1 MSFTF
6 EATLDP
12 VLEDV
17 KAKLQAKAGGVLN
30 AFHAIDKDNSGQLST
45 AEFVQI
51 LKDFGI
57 VLPPRQLRSLI
68 ARFDANGDG
77 TVSIPEF
84 SAYMSGN
91 AGAMEALA
99 TAEAV
104 ADDSPLP
111 PPGSTMP
118 PSAFGRA
125 PRPPPQGARPLT
137 TMDQLFLG
145 RMEND
150 IEDRRRTSFLTELQK
165 DPRFKPSMLEP
176 PKPRFQTVSVGGGPI
191 VKSHAHWK
199 TGLERRRPYQWG
211 PLGGFY

>member
-1 MSFTF
+1 MAVNVRSRSTFQSSILSVTDVGVRKQAQSFPLGSDRRERPTAMSFTF

-125 PRPPPQGARPLT
+125 PRARA
-137 TMDQLFLG
+137 
-145 RMEND
+145 
-150 IEDRRRTSFLTELQK
+150 
-165 DPRFKPSMLEP
+165 
-176 PKPRFQTVSVGGGPI
+176 PI
-191 VKSHAHWK
+191 TISIWSGQSA
-199 TGLERRRPYQWG
+199 R
-211 PLGGFY
+211 